1 MLFWVYLDTTVKL
14 PGTASNM
21 LRQSMVVET
30 KRREAVETSDT
41 VAVLDIPRIKEV
53 FKSGDIVE
61 AAYLLQVSGSL
72 LYCIKYT

>member
-1 MLFWVYLDTTVKL
+1 
-14 PGTASNM
+14 
-21 LRQSMVVET
+21 MVVET